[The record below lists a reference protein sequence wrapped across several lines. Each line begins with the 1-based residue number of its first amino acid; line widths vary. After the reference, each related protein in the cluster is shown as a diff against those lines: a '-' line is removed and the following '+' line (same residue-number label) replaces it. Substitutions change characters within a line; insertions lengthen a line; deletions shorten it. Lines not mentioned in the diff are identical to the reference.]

1 MASSLQ
7 NAIQFF
13 QELGLFDVVLP
24 FILVFALVYAV
35 LEKTMILGKD
45 QISGRDVGNKN
56 LNAAI
61 SFVIAM
67 LVIASSQIV
76 GVINEALPNLVLLMV
91 VSLMFLLLLGIFLG
105 TGEFNFAD
113 KHKTVNGFI
122 MVIMF
127 IGVVLV
133 FLAAIRDPKGRTWL
147 DYLWRFIIEQWSGT
161 VFSSILIFIV
171 VIVAILYITRGPKP
185 EDTEDSKKKERSG

>member
-13 QELGLFDVVLP
+13 RELGLFDVVLP
-24 FILVFALVYAV
+24 FILVFSLVYAV
-35 LEKTMILGKD
+35 LEKTMILGREK
-45 QISGRDVGNKN
+45 IGEREYPNKN

-113 KHKTVNGFI
+113 KHKRVNAWI
-122 MVIMF
+122 MILMF
-127 IGVVLV
+127 LGVVLV
-133 FLAAIRDPKGRTWL
+133 FLGAIRDSAGRPWL
-147 DYLWRFIIEQWSGT
+147 DYLWMFIIEQWSGT
-161 VFSSILIFIV
+161 IFSSILIFIV
-171 VIVAILYITRGPKP
+171 VIAAIVWVTSSPRH
-185 EDTEDSKKKERSG
+185 EVKKKEAGE

>member
-113 KHKTVNGFI
+113 
-122 MVIMF
+122 
-127 IGVVLV
+127 
-133 FLAAIRDPKGRTWL
+133 
-147 DYLWRFIIEQWSGT
+147 
-161 VFSSILIFIV
+161 
-171 VIVAILYITRGPKP
+171 
-185 EDTEDSKKKERSG
+185 

>member
-7 NAIQFF
+7 NALQFF
-13 QELGLFDVVLP
+13 KELGLFDVVLP

-35 LEKTMILGKD
+35 LEKTMILGKEKY
-45 QISGRDVGNKN
+45 GEMEVPNKN

-61 SFVIAM
+61 SFVVAM

-91 VSLMFLLLLGIFLG
+91 VSLMFLLLIGVFVG
-105 TGEFNFAD
+105 TGEFNFAK
-113 KHKTVNGFI
+113 KHKGANIAI
-122 MVIMF
+122 MIAMF

-133 FLAAIRDPKGRTWL
+133 FLAAIRDSSGRTWL
-147 DYLWRFIIEQWSGT
+147 DYAWTFMIEQWSGT
-161 VFSSILIFIV
+161 IFSSLLIFIV
-171 VIVAILYITRGPKP
+171 IILAIIYVTGSPKP
-185 EDTEDSKKKERSG
+185 HTEKGGDQE